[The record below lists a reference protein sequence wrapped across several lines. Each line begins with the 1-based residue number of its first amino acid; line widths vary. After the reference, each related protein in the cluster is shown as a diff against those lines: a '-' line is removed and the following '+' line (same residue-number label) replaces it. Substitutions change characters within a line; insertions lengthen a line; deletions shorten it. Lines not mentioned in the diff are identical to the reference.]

1 MKNKIQLHHNY
12 HYFLYSLTGYNCR
25 YICLLQYFKAG
36 TCTVHNNMV
45 LNIAE
50 ILLIK
55 HNTGLGLWCL
65 TPLSTVF
72 QLFRGNQF
80 YWWRKPLTYY
90 KSQTNFYHNMLYRVH
105 LARVRFELTLVVIRT
120 NCINHKVI
128 NPTAPHR
135 IMYFKTSVKYY

>member
-80 YWWRKPLTYY
+80 YWWRKPEYPKKNLSQVTEKLYY
-90 KSQTNFYHNMLYRVH
+90 RMLYRVH
-105 LARVRFELTLVVIRT
+105 LATSCNNHSITVT
-120 NCINHKVI
+120 NMKRH
-128 NPTAPHR
+128 
-135 IMYFKTSVKYY
+135 

>member
-80 YWWRKPLTYY
+80 YWWRKPEYPKKTTDL
-90 KSQTNFYHNMLYRVH
+90 SQDTDKLFHIMLYQLH
-105 LARVRFELTLVVIRT
+105 LAMNGFEL
-120 NCINHKVI
+120 
-128 NPTAPHR
+128 
-135 IMYFKTSVKYY
+135 